1 MYRFAVGR
9 GALPSPYP
17 SRWISG
23 RVRSN
28 GLAAGGSGG
37 GGGAEAVRFRG
48 GGGRGICLFRRCGG
62 GATAG
67 GRGLPDMARLKTTVT
82 I

>member
-1 MYRFAVGR
+1 MA
-9 GALPSPYP
+9 GA
-17 SRWISG
+17 
-23 RVRSN
+23 
-28 GLAAGGSGG
+28 A
-37 GGGAEAVRFRG
+37 RFRGGG

-67 GRGLPDMARLKTTVT
+67 GRGLPDMARLKTIVT